1 MGIDDLILDPDA
13 QQVIYQDQGIHLTK
27 IEFKLLEQLLLSNG
41 GVLERQEL
49 MFGVWGPRISV
60 ELRTVDSHIVR
71 LRRKLNRLGQGGP
84 TIETVWGLGYRV
96 KDSPLYRGG
105 SLSSQKDKSFP
116 AKQNR
121 EGYHVSLEGVTEK

>member
-1 MGIDDLILDPDA
+1 MGIDDPLLDPDT
-13 QQVIYQDQGIHLTK
+13 QQLIYQGQGIHLTK
-27 IEFKLLEQLLLSNG
+27 IEFKLLEQLLLSDG
-41 GVLERQEL
+41 GFLDRQEL
-49 MFGVWGPRISV
+49 MFRVWGPGISV

-96 KDSPLYRGG
+96 KNIPLGREG
-105 SLSSQKDKSFP
+105 SLPSQKDKPFR

-121 EGYHVSLEGVTEK
+121 EGHCVSLKGVTEK